1 MVDIERVQALHRF
14 VTHNRDEARHLR
26 LGMAAY
32 LLDVAKLELEKCL
45 PSPQAQ
51 IVTTPDT
58 PPSEASSTEP
68 VHHGS

>member
-1 MVDIERVQALHRF
+1 MVDVERVQALHRF

-32 LLDVAKLELEKCL
+32 LLDVAKLELEKCF
-45 PSPQAQ
+45 PNVQG
-51 IVTTPDT
+51 VTAPNT

-68 VHHGS
+68 AHHGS

>member
-1 MVDIERVQALHRF
+1 MADIDRVQALHRF

-32 LLDVAKLELEKCL
+32 LLDVARLELEKCL
-45 PSPQAQ
+45 PVSNDLG
-51 IVTTPDT
+51 VTTPDT